1 MMSKNIWRELRR
13 RKMGI
18 EPYSTMAVTTGTM
31 QNINSKVES
40 YCRAYKM
47 GKMVVLQ
54 LNFECKNAISAGD
67 RLITVPSDMIPP
79 DNIDALLI
87 NVSLRVSAGSGNIAI
102 RNNVS
107 AGNWITG
114 QCVYFV

>member
-1 MMSKNIWRELRR
+1 
-13 RKMGI
+13 
-18 EPYSTMAVTTGTM
+18 
-31 QNINSKVES
+31 
-40 YCRAYKM
+40 M

-79 DNIDALLI
+79 DNIDVLFI
-87 NVSLRVSAGSGNIAI
+87 NASLRVSAGSGNIAI

>member
-1 MMSKNIWRELRR
+1 
-13 RKMGI
+13 
-18 EPYSTMAVTTGTM
+18 M
-31 QNINSKVES
+31 QNINSKTES

-47 GKMVVLQ
+47 GKLIVLY
-54 LNFECKNAISAGD
+54 LNFECKNAILAGE

-79 DNIDALLI
+79 DNIEVSLI
-87 NVSLRVSAGSGNIAI
+87 NASLRVNVGSGNITI

-107 AGNWITG
+107 AGDWITG

>member
-1 MMSKNIWRELRR
+1 M
-13 RKMGI
+13 
-18 EPYSTMAVTTGTM
+18 VTTGAM

-47 GKMVVLQ
+47 GKLVVLY
-54 LNFECKNAISAGD
+54 LNFECKNAVLGGE
-67 RLITVPSDMIPP
+67 RLVTVPSDMIPP
-79 DNIDALLI
+79 DNIDIVLT
-87 NVSLRVSAGSGNIAI
+87 NFSLRINTGSGNIAI

-107 AGNWITG
+107 VGNWITG

>member
-1 MMSKNIWRELRR
+1 
-13 RKMGI
+13 
-18 EPYSTMAVTTGTM
+18 
-31 QNINSKVES
+31 
-40 YCRAYKM
+40 M

-54 LNFECKNAISAGD
+54 LNFECKNAIAAGD
-67 RLITVPSDMIPP
+67 RLFTVPSDMIPP
-79 DNIDALLI
+79 DNIDVLLI
-87 NVSLRVSAGSGNIAI
+87 NVSLRVNAGSGNITI

>member
-1 MMSKNIWRELRR
+1 
-13 RKMGI
+13 
-18 EPYSTMAVTTGTM
+18 
-31 QNINSKVES
+31 
-40 YCRAYKM
+40 M

-54 LNFECKNAISAGD
+54 LKFECKNAISAGD

-79 DNIDALLI
+79 DNIDVLLI
-87 NVSLRVSAGSGNIAI
+87 NVSLRVNAGSSNITI